1 MPTIPHQ
8 VKAFLGANNESSG
21 VDNFPAR
28 QKHASVFAPFW
39 RSPLG
44 PAAAAG
50 EPSLTAP
57 IFRAP

>member
-1 MPTIPHQ
+1 MPIIPHL
-8 VKAFLGANNESSG
+8 VKAFFGSNSESYG
-21 VDNFPAR
+21 GDNFLTQ
-28 QKHASVFAPFW
+28 QKRASVFAPFW

-44 PAAAAG
+44 PAAAAA